1 MRSQGGLRRSRC
13 PPGARL
19 RARRGL
25 ACSAAAS
32 VCFAHLSSRACCH
45 PLQAPQD
52 TRVSQV
58 QARQMHAAPAPP
70 SQQRA
75 LHVLL
80 ACKRA
85 AVTLLCASQSSR
97 KPCTPLGVTYL
108 ILPVIVSALALL
120 GALLGGH
127 PAPCASA
134 STATRCVGR
143 PVCTLT
149 AALRR
154 RFARGGRGRRLLSA
168 AGRLGG
174 PACNRWLT
182 MAGDCAPLA
191 FRVRRHD
198 CTVTMPVM
206 LPPLRAE
213 LERLGLRLKVA
224 WLESCEAHL
233 RATHAGF
240 DTMPL
245 ERQARG

>member
-1 MRSQGGLRRSRC
+1 MR
-13 PPGARL
+13 A

-32 VCFAHLSSRACCH
+32 DCFSHLGSCH
-45 PLQAPQD
+45 ALQAPQD

-58 QARQMHAAPAPP
+58 QTRQMHGAQAPP
-70 SQQRA
+70 SQRRA
-75 LHVLL
+75 LHELL
-80 ACKRA
+80 ASKARSRRPLVC
-85 AVTLLCASQSSR
+85 LCSQSSR
-97 KPCTPLGVTYL
+97 KQCSSLDVTYL

-127 PAPCASA
+127 AAPCASA

-154 RFARGGRGRRLLSA
+154 RLARGGRGRRLLSA
-168 AGRLGG
+168 WRARPIKRHRTTE
-174 PACNRWLT
+174 PA
-182 MAGDCAPLA
+182 MASNCAPFKL
-191 FRVRRHD
+191 RVAQQHEWFE

-213 LERLGLRLKVA
+213 MERLGIRLKVA
-224 WLESCEAHL
+224 WLESCEAYL
-233 RATHAGF
+233 RATHEGF